1 MEPHSKNKTR
11 LSSHLSSQS
20 ANPRIWIWALTL
32 ALLLVAGGL
41 LMAQDSAGPAKT
53 LVTAQTALSSAHD
66 TLNPPDGKPREIFD
80 PAKLLFA
87 FVLICVNAF
96 FSIAEYSL
104 ITVRRTRIR
113 QLAEEGSRNAAMI
126 ESLLAHPTRLMAT
139 IQTGVTVLV
148 TISSAL
154 AATSAV
160 GPLGDWIKEHSHG
173 HGFAYQHY
181 GAIALVA
188 VTLPVAIVAL
198 VVGEVAPK
206 SLVVRNPE
214 PFALFVVEP
223 IRWLQIILAP
233 IVGLLTFLSNMVVK
247 PFGGTVSFTI
257 PSVNKEELEI
267 LVEQSVE
274 QGVVDEG
281 EKNMLT
287 SILDFGDTVARR
299 IMTPRIDL
307 TAFPVTGSMP
317 DLIGLVYASGHSRI
331 PIYEGDLDNIVG
343 IIHAKDLLQLV
354 GDDKRDTVPI
364 RDVMRPPYFI
374 PETKKVDELLAEFKR
389 SKQQLAMV
397 RDEYGVTSG
406 LVTIEDVVEEIVGD
420 IQDEYD
426 EEEPQVQVL
435 SSTTSILDGKMS
447 LSDVNERMGL
457 HLPEDE
463 ADTIGGFVFGL
474 LGHAAAQGERAQW
487 EDTEFIVEET
497 DGRRITKIR
506 LIRLVEESTLEQAH
520 PANASFDSNGAN
532 GKDSSDARRSLPNME
547 TTPRLSTKR

>member
-1 MEPHSKNKTR
+1 M
-11 LSSHLSSQS
+11 
-20 ANPRIWIWALTL
+20 
-32 ALLLVAGGL
+32 
-41 LMAQDSAGPAKT
+41 
-53 LVTAQTALSSAHD
+53 
-66 TLNPPDGKPREIFD
+66 
-80 PAKLLFA
+80 
-87 FVLICVNAF
+87 
-96 FSIAEYSL
+96 
-104 ITVRRTRIR
+104 
-113 QLAEEGSRNAAMI
+113 
-126 ESLLAHPTRLMAT
+126 
-139 IQTGVTVLV
+139 
-148 TISSAL
+148 
-154 AATSAV
+154 
-160 GPLGDWIKEHSHG
+160 
-173 HGFAYQHY
+173 
-181 GAIALVA
+181 
-188 VTLPVAIVAL
+188 
-198 VVGEVAPK
+198 GEVAPK

-223 IRWLQIILAP
+223 IRWLQILLAP
-233 IVGLLTFLSNMVVK
+233 IVGLLTFLSNVVVK

-287 SILDFGDTVARR
+287 SILDFGETGARR

-307 TAFPVTGSMP
+307 TAFPVNGSMP

-364 RDVMRPPYFI
+364 REVMRAPYFI

-389 SKQQLAMV
+389 SKQQFAIV

-435 SSTTSILDGKMS
+435 SSTISILDGKMS

-474 LGHAAAQGERAQW
+474 LGHAAAQGERADW
-487 EDTEFIVEET
+487 EDTEFVVEET
-497 DGRRITKIR
+497 DGRRITKVR
-506 LIRLVEESTLEQAH
+506 LIRHVEESTLEQAH
-520 PANASFDSNGAN
+520 PANASFDGSNAAV
-532 GKDSSDARRSLPNME
+532 KDRSKDDTGDTRRALHLSNTE
-547 TTPRLSTKR
+547 TAPRLSTKR